1 MLHLIEKRIKNK
13 NGKYTMKN
21 IRIKKVLMNLMLEK
35 ALGMMS
41 TEG

>member
-13 NGKYTMKN
+13 MENITTKN

-35 ALGMMS
+35 ALAMMS

>member
-13 NGKYTMKN
+13 IENITMKN
-21 IRIKKVLMNLMLEK
+21 IRIKKLLMNLMLER
-35 ALGMMS
+35 ALAMMS